1 MRRYLFWLAFILP
14 CVPGWAGAA
23 DNNDIVPLASSGSL
37 ALSDVSLG
45 KAQVARYETVEITF
59 RMTGQWQNP
68 FDPEEIRVDAVFT
81 APDGSQVTVPGFFYQ
96 EYRRTVANGRESYQR
111 VGEPGWKVRFTP
123 VQAGKYACVL
133 KAKNGGREVAAEA
146 PAFACTSASTGHGYL
161 RISQR
166 NPLYFEFDDG
176 TPFCAVAMDKAV
188 DSVSQFERIYDRF
201 ARAGQLQ
208 PPVLDAQ

>member
-1 MRRYLFWLAFILP
+1 MRRYLFWLAFDLP

-37 ALSDVSLG
+37 ALSDASLG

-81 APDGSQVTVPGFFYQ
+81 APDGSQVTVPGFFFYQ

-111 VGEPGWKVRFTP
+111 VGEPGSESAVHAGAGGKV
-123 VQAGKYACVL
+123 C
-133 KAKNGGREVAAEA
+133 
-146 PAFACTSASTGHGYL
+146 L
-161 RISQR
+161 RIEGEEWRTRGRGGGSR
-166 NPLYFEFDDG
+166 FRLHLRKHRP
-176 TPFCAVAMDKAV
+176 
-188 DSVSQFERIYDRF
+188 RIS
-201 ARAGQLQ
+201 ANLPA
-208 PPVLDAQ
+208 